1 MVKLGTYLVGNS
13 KVVIDESTSE
23 NELRQIAKDFPV
35 MRKFIDYDN
44 NQEEPTDDFK
54 VVAEPTKPKSRR
66 KRKS

>member
-13 KVVIDESTSE
+13 KVIIDESTSE

-35 MRKFIDYDN
+35 MRKFIGYDN
-44 NQEEPTDDFK
+44 NQEESTDNVE
-54 VVAEPTKPKSRR
+54 VVSEPAKSKSRR